1 VKLAATETPQFIPGI
16 GEIVWQPT
24 PSIQRILHTP
34 HVPFEHVRFFLSDR
48 SPSAGFASPGPPSTC
63 LKPRNTE
70 IPLSPKTLSR
80 GTARARARAKSRSF
94 DHPVYSAHVNA
105 SKRNPDQPRQSGGKP
120 VKQPLA
126 LTSPTWVRGVR
137 RVLREG
143 ARPRGAENR
152 EKQNSCFSPK
162 PCQVVDHARA
172 RVGKIRLFDQ
182 PYNPRM
188 LTQGSVT
195 RTNPDKGKAKPE
207 PGGAITLRNVRGS
220 SLWPLGGLSAM
231 GRMLGRL
238 SKGFQLTSPVWVK
251 GAKRLGAIHRL
262 WLVPVVTGARACVR
276 GRQLRRA
283 TVRCQ
288 LRDECRRLSEII
300 SREIAGNRRGTGG
313 LTRWLVSLWRKSG
326 SAGAQPE
333 PQGLRTHWPLVFGLA
348 WPLQP
353 LGPKT
358 PDSPR
363 AEVARG
369 RRRKGA
375 VGFTG
380 NCGPGAFRRIAG
392 QQLIPTH

>member
-1 VKLAATETPQFIPGI
+1 VKLAATEKPQFIPGI

-48 SPSAGFASPGPPSTC
+48 SPSAGFTSPGPLSTC

-70 IPLSPKTLSR
+70 LPLFPKTLSR
-80 GTARARARAKSRSF
+80 STARARARAKS
-94 DHPVYSAHVNA
+94 
-105 SKRNPDQPRQSGGKP
+105 
-120 VKQPLA
+120 
-126 LTSPTWVRGVR
+126 
-137 RVLREG
+137 
-143 ARPRGAENR
+143 
-152 EKQNSCFSPK
+152 
-162 PCQVVDHARA
+162 
-172 RVGKIRLFDQ
+172 RLFDQ

-195 RTNPDKGKAKPE
+195 RTNPDKGEAKPE

-283 TVRCQ
+283 AVRCQ
-288 LRDECRRLSEII
+288 LRDGCRRLSEII

-313 LTRWLVSLWRKSG
+313 LTGWLVSLWR
-326 SAGAQPE
+326 
-333 PQGLRTHWPLVFGLA
+333 
-348 WPLQP
+348 
-353 LGPKT
+353 
-358 PDSPR
+358 
-363 AEVARG
+363 
-369 RRRKGA
+369 
-375 VGFTG
+375 
-380 NCGPGAFRRIAG
+380 
-392 QQLIPTH
+392 

>member
-1 VKLAATETPQFIPGI
+1 
-16 GEIVWQPT
+16 
-24 PSIQRILHTP
+24 
-34 HVPFEHVRFFLSDR
+34 
-48 SPSAGFASPGPPSTC
+48 
-63 LKPRNTE
+63 
-70 IPLSPKTLSR
+70 
-80 GTARARARAKSRSF
+80 
-94 DHPVYSAHVNA
+94 
-105 SKRNPDQPRQSGGKP
+105 

-162 PCQVVDHARA
+162 PCQVVAHARA

-195 RTNPDKGKAKPE
+195 RTNPDKGEAKPE

-283 TVRCQ
+283 AVRCQ
-288 LRDECRRLSEII
+288 LRDGCRRLSEII

-313 LTRWLVSLWRKSG
+313 LTGWLVSLWR
-326 SAGAQPE
+326 
-333 PQGLRTHWPLVFGLA
+333 
-348 WPLQP
+348 
-353 LGPKT
+353 
-358 PDSPR
+358 
-363 AEVARG
+363 
-369 RRRKGA
+369 
-375 VGFTG
+375 
-380 NCGPGAFRRIAG
+380 
-392 QQLIPTH
+392 